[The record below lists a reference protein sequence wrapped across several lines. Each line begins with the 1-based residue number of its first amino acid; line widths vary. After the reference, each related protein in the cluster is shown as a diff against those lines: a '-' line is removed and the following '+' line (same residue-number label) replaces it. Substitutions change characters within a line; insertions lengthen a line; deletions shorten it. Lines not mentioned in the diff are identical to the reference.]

1 MGDIGDMWIHES
13 FATYSEALYVEEM
26 YSYNEMI
33 TYLNYQKNKI
43 LNDVPIKSEK
53 FSSTDMYYKG
63 SWILH
68 TLRSCFN
75 NDSMWFDA
83 IKGIQLE
90 FKHQIVDTYD
100 VVKYIETY
108 YGNDLTVF
116 FQQYLFKAE
125 LPVFEYFITKRD
137 KRNYL
142 NFRWNALLGFEMPLL
157 VKINDLEFD
166 WVYPTENWK
175 EIELLNIKEKILKL
189 QMICF

>member
-1 MGDIGDMWIHES
+1 
-13 FATYSEALYVEEM
+13 
-26 YSYNEMI
+26 
-33 TYLNYQKNKI
+33 
-43 LNDVPIKSEK
+43 
-53 FSSTDMYYKG
+53 
-63 SWILH
+63 
-68 TLRSCFN
+68 
-75 NDSMWFDA
+75 MWFDA

-100 VVKYIETY
+100 VVKYIETH

-142 NFRWNALLGFEMPLL
+142 NFRWDALLGFEMPLL

-175 EIELLNIKEKILKL
+175 EIELLNIKEKDFKIANDLFLINVKK
-189 QMICF
+189 IK